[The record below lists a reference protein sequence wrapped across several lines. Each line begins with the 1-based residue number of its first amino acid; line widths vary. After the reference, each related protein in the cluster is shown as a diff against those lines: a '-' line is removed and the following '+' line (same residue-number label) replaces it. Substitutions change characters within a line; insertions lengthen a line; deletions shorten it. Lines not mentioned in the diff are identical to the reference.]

1 MNKLFVKEK
10 YLKDL
15 LSIFEKYCP
24 KAEII
29 AYGSR
34 VGGDC
39 HDGSDLDLAIKNLD
53 KCEIK
58 LYELKEIFRNSNI
71 PFLID
76 IVEFEKIPESFQKEI
91 LKNNITIYPKY

>member
-1 MNKLFVKEK
+1 MHNFFIKEK
-10 YLKDL
+10 YLNEL
-15 LSIFEKYCP
+15 LSIFDKYCP
-24 KAEII
+24 QAEII

-53 KCEIK
+53 ECGIY
-58 LYELKEIFRNSNI
+58 LFELKEILRNSDI